1 MMSKRILITGGKG
14 FIGKI
19 ITEKLVAR
27 GDSVSWLTRNPNKNS
42 VIKEY
47 FWDIKS
53 GEIDPLI
60 AEKHEYVI
68 HLAGAPLNGR
78 RWNNKY
84 KKELT
89 ESRVKSSNLLYSAY
103 KTQDVWP
110 LAFISASAVGY
121 YGSDL
126 HDTWKTESDQ
136 PGDDFLSRLTCEW
149 ETAANQFR
157 KKITRAVTFRI
168 GVALSNKEGALPKMI
183 QPINMGLG
191 APLGSGQQYMSWI
204 HYEDVANAFLYAL
217 DNNLDGPY
225 NLTAPLPVTNKELT
239 RTIAKMLNKPFFVPR
254 IPSLLLHLVLGEMAT
269 AVTANTRASSE
280 KLASTGFEFKYP
292 DLQSTLTHLLFNNNH
307 F

>member
-1 MMSKRILITGGKG
+1 
-14 FIGKI
+14 
-19 ITEKLVAR
+19 
-27 GDSVSWLTRNPNKNS
+27 
-42 VIKEY
+42 
-47 FWDIKS
+47 
-53 GEIDPLI
+53 
-60 AEKHEYVI
+60 
-68 HLAGAPLNGR
+68 
-78 RWNNKY
+78 
-84 KKELT
+84 
-89 ESRVKSSNLLYSAY
+89 
-103 KTQDVWP
+103 
-110 LAFISASAVGY
+110 
-121 YGSDL
+121 
-126 HDTWKTESDQ
+126 
-136 PGDDFLSRLTCEW
+136 TCEW